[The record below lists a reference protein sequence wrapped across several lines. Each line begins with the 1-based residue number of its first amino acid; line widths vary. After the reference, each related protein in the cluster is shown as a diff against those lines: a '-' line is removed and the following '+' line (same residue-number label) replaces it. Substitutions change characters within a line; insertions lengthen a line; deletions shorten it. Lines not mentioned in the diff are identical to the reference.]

1 MYKMRGPW
9 NEGAL
14 GMIYFRRFVGSVA
27 KGKVY
32 IKKKSDIT
40 TRGEEEIG
48 FRYVLVKM
56 NGRMFRN
63 TINNKSSYNQ
73 STILTKDFT
82 YCFKFN

>member
-1 MYKMRGPW
+1 
-9 NEGAL
+9 
-14 GMIYFRRFVGSVA
+14 MIYFGRFVGSVP

-32 IKKKSDIT
+32 IKKSDIT
-40 TRGEEEIG
+40 SRGEGEIG